1 MRRRLIGFAAMA
13 ATCAGPVAAQP
24 DATPAAP
31 PVGPIPGAGAWVLAG
46 PGQPTECTAR
56 VNGAQIDTMMTAN
69 NDGRMVLI
77 AGRPDWN
84 NPGATAPA
92 LLQVDRQRPRKVTGS
107 YVANLY
113 LVLVTDDAVLKAL
126 EGARQL
132 TWTMKAGKFQADVT
146 GLGAAFAAVQACKAS
161 LPASP
166 S

>member
-1 MRRRLIGFAAMA
+1 MRRWLIGFVAVAAFA
-13 ATCAGPVAAQP
+13 APALAQPVAA
-24 DATPAAP
+24 
-31 PVGPIPGAGAWVLAG
+31 PVGPVPGAGAWVLAG

-84 NPGATAPA
+84 NPGATGPA
-92 LLQVDRQRPRKVTGS
+92 SLQIDRQRPRKLTGS
-107 YVANLY
+107 YVANLF
-113 LVLVTDDAVLKAL
+113 LVLVTDEALLKNL
-126 EGARQL
+126 EGAKTL
-132 TWTMKAGKFQADVT
+132 TWTMKVGKFQADVT
-146 GLGAAFAAVQACKAS
+146 GIGIAFAAVQACKAT